1 MIPFTRAAYMLAGL
15 LLLSGCAAIEYQKKT
30 FDIEKDKSLVAQQKS
45 GDQRDCAKNF
55 RVRESP
61 SAGKNYISHGDLSEI
76 SREKAISN
84 VVKYMISSGWNIFN
98 TDTDLGIVSADTD
111 IMHQDGRTAQLSV
124 IITKQK
130 DGTVRVEC
138 STYTVVRQDADENNL
153 KNEFC
158 RLLEAVAE

>member
-1 MIPFTRAAYMLAGL
+1 MILFTRAAYILAGL
-15 LLLSGCAAIEYQKKT
+15 LLFSGCAASDYRKKT

-55 RVRESP
+55 EFRDSF
-61 SAGKNYISHGDLSEI
+61 SAGRNYISHEDLSEI
-76 SREKAISN
+76 TREKAIST
-84 VVKYMISSGWNIFN
+84 VVKYMISTGWNIFN
-98 TDTDLGIVSADTD
+98 TDTDLGVVSADTD
-111 IMHQDGRTAQLSV
+111 IMHLDGRTAQLSV
-124 IITKQK
+124 IITEQK

-153 KNEFC
+153 KREFC